1 MWTFPSIPAGIM
13 GQNVPGKL
21 EPLRRVLVPEWIQD
35 FFLGGGGASLRN
47 GFKFVA
53 FIFLLFFF
61 LGRVPLTLESHRSSL
76 GVGGGS
82 SQSVT
87 YPQLFSSHA
96 FLPIEYCAPQM
107 LL

>member
-1 MWTFPSIPAGIM
+1 MWTFPSIPASIM

-35 FFLGGGGASLRN
+35 FSWGGGASLRN

-53 FIFLLFFF
+53 FIFIIIFFF
-61 LGRVPLTLESHRSSL
+61 GGGGRVPLTLESHRSSL

-96 FLPIEYCAPQM
+96 FLPIE
-107 LL
+107 